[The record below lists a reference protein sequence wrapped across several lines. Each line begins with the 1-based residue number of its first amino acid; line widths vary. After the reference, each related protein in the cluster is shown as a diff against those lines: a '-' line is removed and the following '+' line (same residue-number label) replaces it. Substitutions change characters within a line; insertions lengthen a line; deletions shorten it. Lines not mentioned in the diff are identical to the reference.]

1 MDADELRD
9 GDRLIEIDDPTAA
22 DNVPDDAVLRL
33 AMHPKGGMIKIR
45 KPEVAIGRQA
55 TADVR
60 LYLPDISRQHCRV
73 VLVKGQWEILD
84 LESTNGIYV
93 NGERVPCAT
102 LRTGDLIQIGSYF
115 FQVLIGNDS
124 LATPPPA
131 KDDDVPWPWR
141 KAS

>member
-1 MDADELRD
+1 
-9 GDRLIEIDDPTAA
+9 
-22 DNVPDDAVLRL
+22 
-33 AMHPKGGMIKIR
+33 MIKIR
-45 KPEVAIGRQA
+45 KPEVAIGRQV

-73 VLVKGQWEILD
+73 VFVKGQWEIMD
-84 LESTNGIYV
+84 LESTNGIFV

-131 KDDDVPWPWR
+131 KDADVPWPWR

>member
-1 MDADELRD
+1 MDADELRA
-9 GDRLIEIDDPTAA
+9 GDRLIEIDDPNGT
-22 DNVPDDAVLRL
+22 DNVPDDLVLRL

-55 TADVR
+55 SADVR

-73 VLVKGQWEILD
+73 VFVKGQWEVLD
-84 LESTNGIYV
+84 LESTNGIFV

-115 FQVLIGNDS
+115 FQVLIGNES
-124 LATPPPA
+124 LPAPEPA
-131 KDDDVPWPWR
+131 KGDDVPWPWR

>member
-1 MDADELRD
+1 MDADDLRD
-9 GDRLIEIDDPTAA
+9 GDRLIEIDDHQGA

-45 KPEVAIGRQA
+45 KPEVSIGRHA
-55 TADVR
+55 SADVR
-60 LYLPDISRQHCRV
+60 LYLPDISRQHCRFV
-73 VLVKGQWEILD
+73 FVKGQWEIMD
-84 LESTNGIYV
+84 LESTNGIFV

-115 FQVLIGNDS
+115 FQVLIGNES
-124 LATPPPA
+124 LPSTGPA
-131 KDDDVPWPWR
+131 HDADVPWHWR